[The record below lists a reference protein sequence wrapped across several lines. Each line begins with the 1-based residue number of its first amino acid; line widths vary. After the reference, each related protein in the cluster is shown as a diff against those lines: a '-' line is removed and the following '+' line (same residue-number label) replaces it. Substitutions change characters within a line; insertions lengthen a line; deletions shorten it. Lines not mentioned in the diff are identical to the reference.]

1 MGLEFRKVSGRIA
14 NGSRL
19 VVPGQITTGQKVFP
33 NSFSQ
38 KSAPPDPKLPETT
51 LLPIPTP
58 NPSVTPTPPISQ
70 TPTLTPTPTT
80 TPQPT
85 PTTTPQPTPTP
96 SMTQTLTPTLTPSST
111 PNTQIINPIIVNSE
125 TYISVGSNEYL
136 EFNQ

>member
-85 PTTTPQPTPTP
+85 PTP
-96 SMTQTLTPTLTPSST
+96 SMTQTLTPTLTPSLT